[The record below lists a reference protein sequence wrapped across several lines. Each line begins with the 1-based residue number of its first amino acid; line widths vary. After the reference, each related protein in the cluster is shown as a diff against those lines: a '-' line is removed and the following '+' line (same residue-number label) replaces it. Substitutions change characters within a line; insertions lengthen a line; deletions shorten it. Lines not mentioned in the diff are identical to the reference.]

1 MYNEG
6 YADGGVGSASSCTTV
21 VDLNFTLYILHYTLM
36 RTFAVYPFPC
46 AATSSGVPTA
56 TT

>member
-21 VDLNFTLYILHYTLM
+21 VDLILHYTFSISDLK
-36 RTFAVYPFPC
+36 
-46 AATSSGVPTA
+46 GVKII
-56 TT
+56 

>member
-21 VDLNFTLYILHYTLM
+21 VDSLYIKNSH
-36 RTFAVYPFPC
+36 RAVMWKHDCF
-46 AATSSGVPTA
+46 TSYFT
-56 TT
+56 